1 MKTKARLV
9 LLASLLFVLSL
20 FSLTACNV
28 SGLKINVPEETLNAY
43 VGLYEV
49 PVFEVVNEGGEFM
62 SGYTVKLKSVKN
74 PDGENV
80 EVIDGKINAEKT
92 GVYKFTYKAKGT
104 KDAVLTVNFG
114 YLPPTVDLPKEGLP
128 AFYMSKIWYAVPQFR
143 FGNADVT
150 ACKVKLY
157 HESSDKEISTLGGF
171 VAPYS
176 SGNYKWVID
185 AVSPKGVHKQVEYT
199 IPAIGPTVTVPD
211 KVIYLDE
218 EFGIRQ
224 LGFRVPGELEL
235 SYNTD
240 AEYKREDEQGSLKV
254 TVAKPGNGTD
264 AGRLILGIPYIADV
278 SEYKSISFWV
288 YNPNDYEIT
297 TGYCWG
303 GSTVCAANSW
313 TQIKWDLNAIF
324 YPEGKTHAKFPSI
337 ANFQI
342 RFVGADGNS
351 ALPVGAEYYLS
362 AIYCLKSD
370 SATEPSVIVPDK
382 VIYLDEEFGI
392 SQLGYKV
399 PGELELSYNT
409 DAGYKRED
417 ERGSL
422 KVTVAKL
429 GNGGDAGRLILER
442 PYIADVSEYKSI
454 SFWVYNPNDYE
465 ITAAYVW
472 GGDTVCAAHSWTQV
486 KWDLA
491 PMFTPGKTH
500 AKSPSIANLQ
510 IRFVGADKK
519 SALPVG
525 AEYYLS
531 AIYCIK

>member
-254 TVAKPGNGTD
+254 TVAKLGNGTD
-264 AGRLILGIPYIADV
+264 AGRLILKKPYIADV
-278 SEYKSISFWV
+278 SKYKSISFWV

-303 GSTVCAANSW
+303 G
-313 TQIKWDLNAIF
+313 
-324 YPEGKTHAKFPSI
+324 
-337 ANFQI
+337 
-342 RFVGADGNS
+342 
-351 ALPVGAEYYLS
+351 
-362 AIYCLKSD
+362 
-370 SATEPSVIVPDK
+370 
-382 VIYLDEEFGI
+382 
-392 SQLGYKV
+392 
-399 PGELELSYNT
+399 
-409 DAGYKRED
+409 
-417 ERGSL
+417 
-422 KVTVAKL
+422 
-429 GNGGDAGRLILER
+429 
-442 PYIADVSEYKSI
+442 
-454 SFWVYNPNDYE
+454 
-465 ITAAYVW
+465 
-472 GGDTVCAAHSWTQV
+472 DTVCAAKSWTQV

-491 PMFTPGKTH
+491 PIFSAGKTH